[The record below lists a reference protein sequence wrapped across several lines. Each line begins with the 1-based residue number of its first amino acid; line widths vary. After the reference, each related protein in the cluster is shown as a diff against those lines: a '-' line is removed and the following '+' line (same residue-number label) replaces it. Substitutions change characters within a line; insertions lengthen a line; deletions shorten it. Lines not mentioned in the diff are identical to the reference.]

1 MYHKHILSNGLRV
14 IVCPQKNT
22 KAITSLVL
30 FKVGSRYETPRLS
43 GAAHFI
49 EHLMFKGTARR
60 PTTLDLSRELDSMG
74 AEYNAFTGKDA
85 TGYFVKSASHY
96 LLNSLDILSDM
107 LFNSKFDPAE
117 FKREKGVLTE
127 EIRMYFDNPLMHI
140 EDMIEELVFKGSAL
154 GRNIAGSEK
163 TVSAMKRDEMLA
175 FRDNF
180 YNPKRAVVAV
190 AGDVG
195 DNILDL
201 IKKYF
206 TNFSLFGRS
215 SAGGHRKT
223 AKEFRKFRQKQ
234 TAARFQSL
242 QKKTEQVQMAIGF
255 PSYAYRDSR
264 LPALNLMSIIFGGT
278 MSSRL
283 FIEVRERRGLAYF
296 VRSGVQPYEDAG
308 MFYIRAGLD
317 PTRLEEAVGV
327 ISAEILKLK
336 KAGVTEAELNRAK
349 KTVEGRM
356 ALDLEDSYAVASF
369 FGHQEVLNLKLK
381 TPEEK
386 LAEMKKVTL
395 KDVKR
400 AAGEILNKN
409 KLSLAIISQ
418 TKDLK
423 KIRQS
428 VSQF

>member
-1 MYHKHILSNGLRV
+1 VIMYHKHVLSNGLRV
-14 IVCPQKNT
+14 ILVPQKNT
-22 KAITSLVL
+22 KAISSLVL

-49 EHLMFKGTARR
+49 EHMMFKGTKRR
-60 PTTLDLSRELDSMG
+60 PTTLDISRELDGMG
-74 AEYNAFTGKDA
+74 AEYNAFTGKNL

-96 LLNSLDILSDM
+96 LSNNLDILSDM
-107 LFNSKFDPAE
+107 LFNSKFDQAE
-117 FKREKGVLTE
+117 FKREKSVITE
-127 EIRMYFDNPLMHI
+127 EIRMHFDNPLMHV
-140 EDMIEELVFKGSAL
+140 EDMIEELVFKGSTL
-154 GRNIAGSEK
+154 GRNIAGTEK

-190 AGDVG
+190 AGDIG
-195 DNILDL
+195 DNALDL
-201 IKKYF
+201 IKKHF
-206 TNFSLFGRS
+206 VNFYHKIGR
-215 SAGGHRKT
+215 G
-223 AKEFRKFRQKQ
+223 KEFKIFKEKQ
-234 TAARFQSL
+234 IAARFGSL
-242 QKKTEQVQMAIGF
+242 QKKTEQVQLAIGF
-255 PSYAYRDSR
+255 PSYAYENKR

-296 VRSGVQPYEDAG
+296 VRSAVEPYEDTG
-308 MFYIRAGLD
+308 MFLIRAGLN
-317 PTRLEEAVGV
+317 PTRLDEAIGV

-386 LAEMKKVTL
+386 LAEIKKVTL
-395 KDVKR
+395 RDIKE
-400 AAGEILNKN
+400 AAGEILNNQK
-409 KLSLAIISQ
+409 ISVAVISS
-418 TKDLK
+418 LK
-423 KIRQS
+423 KPLEVKKIK
-428 VSQF
+428 F